1 MAAAEPSNA
10 GAATRQSA
18 AKVRSSEARALGDR
32 AGTVFRST
40 LAAGAAHEDGTIQL
54 RDQLT
59 HVDDTSVASLAL
71 EQILDLIKGGEGT
84 KVHLTLWRGERAF
97 RVELRRKRVKQVG
110 LVSTATKRSLHCSN
124 AASAGR
130 KTLSSITTGS

>member
-1 MAAAEPSNA
+1 MRVAEERR
-10 GAATRQSA
+10 ATRRHGQRA
-18 AKVRSSEARALGDR
+18 ARHRARTEACD
-32 AGTVFRST
+32 VFRGRGAREH
-40 LAAGAAHEDGTIQL
+40 AALLRPQPVQL

-110 LVSTATKRSLHCSN
+110 LVSTATKRSLNSN
-124 AASAGR
+124 NTASAGR
-130 KTLSSITTGS
+130 KTLSSITTGT